1 MSEVQISVFLSQCGS
16 EPKSSCR
23 RSWETVEDDV
33 AVSLQAFGIMAHSAE
48 HENFL
53 LFQVADCQTASPP
66 SAQSVSFLLEKDML
80 MTCK

>member
-1 MSEVQISVFLSQCGS
+1 M
-16 EPKSSCR
+16 
-23 RSWETVEDDV
+23 EDDV

-48 HENFL
+48 RENFL
-53 LFQVADCQTASPP
+53 LFQVANCQTASPP